1 MSLAKCV
8 ANSFHQLKPIKSK
21 LQKASSNNE
30 FNKKIWH
37 SEIEP
42 NFAKVI
48 GKTNVIKPL
57 NKHGEY
63 LIDSKIKVNLIKL
76 CVSGPRM
83 AKAFRTRVARN
94 AFLRNFNISKSMP

>member
-1 MSLAKCV
+1 MSLPKCV

-30 FNKKIWH
+30 FNKKVWH
-37 SEIEP
+37 SKMKP

-57 NKHGEY
+57 NKHDEY
-63 LIDSKIKVNLIKL
+63 LIDSKIKVNFIKL

-83 AKAFRTRVARN
+83 AKDFRTRAARN
-94 AFLRNFNISKSMP
+94 AFLRNFNISKSMH

>member
-76 CVSGPRM
+76 C
-83 AKAFRTRVARN
+83 FRSTDGQSFSHPGGQKR
-94 AFLRNFNISKSMP
+94 FFTEF

>member
-42 NFAKVI
+42 NFA
-48 GKTNVIKPL
+48 
-57 NKHGEY
+57 KHGEY

-94 AFLRNFNISKSMP
+94 AFLRNFNISKSMH